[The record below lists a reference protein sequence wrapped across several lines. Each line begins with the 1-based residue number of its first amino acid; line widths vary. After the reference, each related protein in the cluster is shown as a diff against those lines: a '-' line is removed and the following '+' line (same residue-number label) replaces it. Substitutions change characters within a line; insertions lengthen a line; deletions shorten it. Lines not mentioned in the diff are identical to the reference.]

1 MHGEEERAGTGMS
14 GFGGREVKPGQSPQR
29 VKGILWVA
37 HVNDDVLG
45 VVSLDVV
52 L

>member
-1 MHGEEERAGTGMS
+1 MS

-37 HVNDDVLG
+37 HVNDVLG